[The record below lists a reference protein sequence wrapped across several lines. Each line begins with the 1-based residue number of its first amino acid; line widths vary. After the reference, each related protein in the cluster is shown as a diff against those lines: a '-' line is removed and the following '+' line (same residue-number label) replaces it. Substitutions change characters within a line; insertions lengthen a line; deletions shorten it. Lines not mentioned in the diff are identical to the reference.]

1 MKRHDSFAATLLIAM
16 LAGGATAAPFTS
28 GSTGVDGA
36 LEFPVGDGSPSTV
49 VFDPATN
56 VPPLDVDGDG
66 VYHFTTVTIP
76 ANVTVR
82 LRADKCGFKPLF
94 WLASGA
100 VTIAGTLDLSGED
113 PAELPA
119 GTITYP
125 TIPGPGGFP
134 GGVASVSP
142 ETLGSPGFGP
152 GGGIV
157 QGYEGSHA
165 TGGARTFFSPA
176 VYGTEF
182 LVPLIGG
189 SGGAGGPYP
198 QGTYTTVFTGGAG
211 GGAILIASDVSIA
224 VSGTIN
230 AQGGISPGRA
240 GEPDGAHGQGGFSGD
255 GAGGAIRLLAPS
267 VVGEGSLLA
276 GQTDTRFSYGGLG
289 RVRIESDNPTG
300 FSGSIVGVS
309 RRVTLHHEAA
319 LGLPSQ
325 MVPQQ
330 IRTAR
335 VGGETIPMLPTGA
348 FTPPDAL
355 IGSDQPVL
363 VEFEASNIPL
373 DATVTLYLFAGGQML
388 PPVVADPLTGTVA
401 NSTTTLST
409 TFPTGLTK
417 GIVTATWIPQ

>member
-1 MKRHDSFAATLLIAM
+1 MKRHDSFTATLLIAM
-16 LAGGATAAPFTS
+16 LAGVATAAPFTS
-28 GSTGVDGA
+28 GSTGVDGP
-36 LEFPVGDGSPSTV
+36 LDFPVGDGSPRTV

-56 VPPLDVDGDG
+56 VPPVDVDGDG

-76 ANVTVR
+76 QNVTVR

-100 VTIAGTLDLSGED
+100 VNIAGTLDLSGED
-113 PAELPA
+113 PTEFPA

-152 GGGIV
+152 GGGIF

-165 TGGARTFFSPA
+165 TGGAFTFFNPT

-198 QGTYTTVFTGGAG
+198 QGTFTTVFTGGAG
-211 GGAILIASDVSIA
+211 GGAILIASDLSIV
-224 VSGTIN
+224 VSGTVN

-240 GEPDGAHGQGGFSGD
+240 GEPNGGDGQGGFSGD
-255 GAGGAIRLLAPS
+255 GAGGAIRLMAPS
-267 VVGEGSLLA
+267 VVGSGSLIA
-276 GQTDTRFSYGGLG
+276 GHNDFRFFYGGLG
-289 RVRIESDNPTG
+289 RVRIESNDPTEFTG
-300 FSGSIVGVS
+300 TIVGVS
-309 RRVTLHHEAA
+309 RRVTLHPGAV

-325 MVPQQ
+325 VAPPRISAVRIAGQNVP
-330 IRTAR
+330 
-335 VGGETIPMLPTGA
+335 VLPSGA
-348 FTPPDAL
+348 FTPPDVA

-363 VEFEASNIPL
+363 VELEARNIPL
-373 DATVTLYLFAGGQML
+373 DATVTLYLFSEGQL
-388 PPVVADPLTGTVA
+388 LAPLVADPLVGTA
-401 NSTTTLST
+401 ASSTATLSA
-409 TFPTGLTK
+409 TFPAGLSK
-417 GIVTATWIPQ
+417 GIVTATWTPQ